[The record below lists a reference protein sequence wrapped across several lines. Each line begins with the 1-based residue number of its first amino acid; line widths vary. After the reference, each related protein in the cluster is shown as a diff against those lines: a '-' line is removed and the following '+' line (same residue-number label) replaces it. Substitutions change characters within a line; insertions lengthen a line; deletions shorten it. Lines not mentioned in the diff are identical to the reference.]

1 MKEIV
6 ATLTERGQ
14 ITVPAEV
21 RRLLG
26 AQPRGKLAFRIE
38 GNEVRLVPVAF
49 TFESAYQSVPALPEP
64 LDEAEVSR
72 IAKEDWALKHRPASR
87 AMKS

>member
-26 AQPRGKLAFRIE
+26 ARPRGKLAFRIE
-38 GNEVRLVPVAF
+38 GNEVRLVPVVY
-49 TFESAYQSVPALPEP
+49 TFETAFQSVPPLTTP
-64 LDEAEVSR
+64 LDDAEMSHIAREDR
-72 IAKEDWALKHRPASR
+72 IDRYRRRQSGG
-87 AMKS
+87 